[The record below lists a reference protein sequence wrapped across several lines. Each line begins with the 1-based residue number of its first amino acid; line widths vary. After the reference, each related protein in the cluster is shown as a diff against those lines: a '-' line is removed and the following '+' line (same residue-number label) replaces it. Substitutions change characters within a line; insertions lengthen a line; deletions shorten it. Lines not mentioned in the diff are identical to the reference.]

1 MSLDILNS
9 LIADV
14 IETQAVDM
22 TETSSGGGGLMPAG
36 YAMGRVVTYI
46 ELGQH
51 PQEFDGKPK
60 DPAPEFKLGFKLFG
74 GPDNCYDGRFISTFD
89 TAMSNNAKANCKKLF
104 DRLNWGNDMKHFAQS
119 LGRAYLVPITVAE
132 NKTTKKQSNRIDIAN
147 ILPPIDPVS
156 KQNYPIPE
164 VALEDLRY
172 FFFDK
177 PTNETWAGLFVEGAY
192 DDGKSKNKVQEKIL
206 TALNFPGSALEQ
218 MLSGVVL
225 PDTADAVAP
234 AETPATPEVPASVA
248 PTMPAAPTA
257 PVMPT
262 MPAAPVM
269 PS

>member
-22 TETSSGGGGLMPAG
+22 TETSTGGGGLMPAG
-36 YAMGRVVTYI
+36 YAMGRVVTYL
-46 ELGQH
+46 EMGMH
-51 PQEFDGKPK
+51 PQEYNGKVK
-60 DPAPEFKLGFKLFG
+60 DPACEVKMGFKLFG
-74 GPDNCYDGRFISTFD
+74 GPDNCYEGRFISTFD
-89 TAMSNNAKANCKKLF
+89 IALYNNEKSGAKKLF
-104 DRLNWGNDMKHFAQS
+104 DRLNWAQDMKHFAQS
-119 LGRAYLVPITVAE
+119 LGRAYLIPITVSE
-132 NKTTKKQSNRIDIAN
+132 NKTTKKQSNRVDIAN

-177 PTNETWAGLFVEGAY
+177 PTNETWAGLFVEGVY

-225 PDTADAVAP
+225 PDTAGVPAATAP
-234 AETPATPEVPASVA
+234 VTPEVPASVA

-257 PVMPT
+257 PVMPS
-262 MPAAPVM
+262 MPTAPVM